1 MFDLGFVEMLV
12 IGLILLLV
20 VGPERLPEVA
30 RTVGGWVHEAKQY
43 FESMKDQLDRETRFS
58 ELQSQIKGEGG
69 GGAPSSDTSD
79 EGGEGPSAGESA
91 SEPDQAEAS
100 TEPTEPDLT
109 GRSAEE
115 GEAADS
121 LERELDE
128 KPDPDPDSGHGRG

>member
-58 ELQSQIKGEGG
+58 ELQSQIKGESG
-69 GGAPSSDTSD
+69 GGAASSGPSD
-79 EGGEGPSAGESA
+79 EAGEASGAGDRESA
-91 SEPDQAEAS
+91 PQEGAEA
-100 TEPTEPDLT
+100 TEPTEPDLS

-121 LERELDE
+121 LERELDD
-128 KPDPDPDSGHGRG
+128 KPDPDQDSGHGRG